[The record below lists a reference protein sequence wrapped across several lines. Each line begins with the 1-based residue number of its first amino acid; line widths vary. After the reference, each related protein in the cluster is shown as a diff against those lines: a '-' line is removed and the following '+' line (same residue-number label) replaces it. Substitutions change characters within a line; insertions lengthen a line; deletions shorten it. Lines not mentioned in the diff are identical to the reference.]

1 MENLYEDFY
10 KDKELFDFSN
20 CPKDSKYY
28 NNANNF
34 VVGKINKET
43 CVVPI
48 KNFVRL
54 KSKMYTFIT
63 EGNHESEKAKVI
75 MHLKNKMLLM
85 MD

>member
-1 MENLYEDFY
+1 MENVYEDFY

-28 NNANNF
+28 SNTNNL
-34 VVGKINKET
+34 VVGKINKEA

-48 KNFVRL
+48 KIFVRL
-54 KSKMYTFIT
+54 KSKIYTFIT
-63 EGNHESEKAKVI
+63 EDNHESEKAKVI
-75 MHLKNKMLLM
+75 MHLKNKMLM